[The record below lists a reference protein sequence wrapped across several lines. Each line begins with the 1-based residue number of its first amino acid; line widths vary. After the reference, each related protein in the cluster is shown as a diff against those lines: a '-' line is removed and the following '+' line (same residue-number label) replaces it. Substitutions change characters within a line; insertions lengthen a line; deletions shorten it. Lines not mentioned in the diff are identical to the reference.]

1 MRYKHHERVLTALAA
16 TPFAANAAD
25 AISGAVERQPTNW
38 QAIIMFLIFV
48 VFTLGITYW
57 ASKRVRSRNDYYTA
71 GGNITGFQNGWRLP
85 GLYVCRLILGIS
97 ALVFTSGYDGLIY
110 SLGFGGLANHSV
122 PDCRTSA

>member
-1 MRYKHHERVLTALAA
+1 MKRVLTALAA
-16 TPFAANAAD
+16 TLPFAANAAD

-71 GGNITGFQNGWRLP
+71 GGNITGFRTGWRLP
-85 GLYVCRLILGIS
+85 GTICPPP
-97 ALVFTSGYDGLIY
+97 
-110 SLGFGGLANHSV
+110 HSWGS
-122 PDCRTSA
+122 PRWCLPPAMTG